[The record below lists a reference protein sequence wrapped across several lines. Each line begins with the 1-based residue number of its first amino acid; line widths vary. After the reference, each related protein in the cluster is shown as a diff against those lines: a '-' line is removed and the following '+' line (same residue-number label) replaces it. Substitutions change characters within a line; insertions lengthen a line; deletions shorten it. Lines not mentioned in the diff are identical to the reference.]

1 VKKTVTISSIPIIVQ
16 AVMFILL
23 ADEVDEGM
31 LIPLVDIDMLVG
43 MDVVDAI
50 DIELISMVTD
60 TSYKWSN

>member
-1 VKKTVTISSIPIIVQ
+1 
-16 AVMFILL
+16 MFILL